1 MTLELNRT
9 ASTAEQLNSLLT
21 QIMENFSVSDHE
33 GPLTDEVEAFL
44 NEQEHLTV
52 RRHGD
57 TVVASTDFGKPSR
70 VILAGHLDTVP
81 VIDNFPPKWLEP
93 GDSLIREEIAHAH
106 PEDRVLWGRGATDMK
121 ASDAVMLYL
130 AATLD
135 GRTPETTP
143 KVDLTYV
150 FYDHEEVV
158 AEKNGLRKVVEAH
171 PDWIT
176 GDFAIIGEPTNSG
189 IEGGC
194 NGTIRF
200 DVVTHGVAAHSA
212 RAWMGENAIHKA
224 ADILNRLNAYE
235 PATVNVDGLDYREG
249 LNATLI
255 SGGKGT
261 NVIPDECR
269 VHVNYRFAPDKSLAE
284 AKALMMGADAGA
296 ELGNGEHVATG
307 GVFEGY
313 GIEMKDESPSA
324 RPGLNAPLAQDLVRL
339 VKERT
344 GRDPL
349 AKLGWTDVARFSQL
363 GIPAVNLGAGDPL
376 LAHKHD
382 EQVPESDLTAMAAIL
397 TDWLGCAPPTPPP
410 PGPRSGWSDTSLAPL
425 PEGSCHR
432 GGGEPRERQPRRAT
446 PAQNMWHTKGWWF
459 CITISVRDGVD
470 PLAALEN
477 ETTQAPVSATRR
489 TDLRRSCLYAAR
501 FRAATVRAWCE
512 TSV

>member
-1 MTLELNRT
+1 MG
-9 ASTAEQLNSLLT
+9 
-21 QIMENFSVSDHE
+21 NFSVSDHE

-269 VHVNYRFAPDKSLAE
+269 VHVNYRFAPDKSLA
-284 AKALMMGADAGA
+284 AGQGSDDGRGRRCRTRQWRA
-296 ELGNGEHVATG
+296 CGYRRRVRGLRHRN
-307 GVFEGY
+307 EGRKPLRAP
-313 GIEMKDESPSA
+313 GPERPA
-324 RPGLNAPLAQDLVRL
+324 RQDLVRL

-397 TDWLGCAPPTPPP
+397 TDWL
-410 PGPRSGWSDTSLAPL
+410 
-425 PEGSCHR
+425 
-432 GGGEPRERQPRRAT
+432 
-446 PAQNMWHTKGWWF
+446 
-459 CITISVRDGVD
+459 V
-470 PLAALEN
+470 
-477 ETTQAPVSATRR
+477 
-489 TDLRRSCLYAAR
+489 
-501 FRAATVRAWCE
+501 
-512 TSV
+512 

>member
-9 ASTAEQLNSLLT
+9 ASKAEQLSSLLT
-21 QIMENFSVSDHE
+21 QIMENYSVSDSE
-33 GPLTDEVEAFL
+33 GPLADEIEAFL
-44 NEQEHLTV
+44 RQFPHLTV

-57 TVVASTDFGKPSR
+57 TIVASTDFTGPQQR
-70 VILAGHLDTVP
+70 VILAGHIDTVP
-81 VIDNFPPKWLEP
+81 VIDNFPPRWLEP
-93 GDSLIREEIAHAH
+93 GDPLIREDIAKAH
-106 PEDRVLWGRGATDMK
+106 PDERVLWGRGATDMK
-121 ASDAVMLYL
+121 ASDSVMLYL
-130 AATLD
+130 AAALD
-135 GRTPETTP
+135 GSSSGSTP
-143 KVDLTYV
+143 KTNLTYV
-150 FYDHEEVV
+150 FYDHEEVA

-171 PDWIT
+171 PDWIQ
-176 GDFAIIGEPTNSG
+176 GDFAIIGEPTSCG

-200 DVVTHGVAAHSA
+200 DVITHGVAAHSA

-269 VHVNYRFAPDKSLAE
+269 VHVNYRFAPDKSLAD

-307 GVFEGY
+307 GVFAGY

-324 RPGLNAPLAQDLVRL
+324 RPGLNAPLAQDLARL
-339 VKERT
+339 VRERT
-344 GRDPL
+344 GREPL
-349 AKLGWTDVARFSQL
+349 AKLGWTDVARFAIL

-382 EQVPESDLTAMAAIL
+382 EQVPESDLLALADL
-397 TDWLGCAPPTPPP
+397 LLGWL
-410 PGPRSGWSDTSLAPL
+410 
-425 PEGSCHR
+425 
-432 GGGEPRERQPRRAT
+432 
-446 PAQNMWHTKGWWF
+446 
-459 CITISVRDGVD
+459 V
-470 PLAALEN
+470 
-477 ETTQAPVSATRR
+477 
-489 TDLRRSCLYAAR
+489 
-501 FRAATVRAWCE
+501 
-512 TSV
+512 